1 MGEETPMSREYTHP
15 VGKGLQVYLPGE
27 RRRHLVRWLLILSTG
42 TLLFW
47 YGWPWPLPFAEYYLA
62 SVQQVA
68 LADLNGDGHLDAY
81 VAFGNGMPLRHYI
94 LFNDGPGKFN
104 FSDQNWIKWW
114 RSSVT
119 LGDLTGNGV
128 ADVLLEGVGGGI
140 AYFANDGQR
149 LHRPY
154 GPITPTGILA
164 APEPNGVTRFFPV
177 LGDLNGNGYLDIFGA
192 GCCGRVA
199 TTDGPLRD
207 THRLP
212 NSLVWLNQGDGRLL
226 PTNQRIGQ
234 VGSNG
239 AALADLNGNGHLD
252 VFLANGRTM
261 NRDANYQ
268 TLTPNTVWF
277 NDGRGHFSDSGQQLG
292 AAESQAVALGD
303 LTGNGFPD
311 AVVGNQG
318 PDEVWFNDGRGH
330 FSDSGQRLGVGLT
343 RFVFQADLNGNGHL
357 DLFVAGQRGG
367 QVWFNDGAGR
377 FQPGSQ
383 RIRYYRWETA
393 VLGDLNDNGYADI
406 LVVGPA
412 RYRVWRNNGDGHFRA
427 GLYSR
432 YR

>member
-1 MGEETPMSREYTHP
+1 MGQETPTPRAYTQP
-15 VGKGLQVYLPGE
+15 VGKGLQVYPPGE

-47 YGWPWPLPFAEYYLA
+47 YGWPWPLPFTEDYLA
-62 SVQQVA
+62 RVQQVT
-68 LADLNGDGHLDAY
+68 LADLNGNGHLDAY
-81 VAFGNGMPLRHYI
+81 VAFSNGMPVRHYI
-94 LFNDGPGKFN
+94 LFNDGRGNFN

-119 LGDLTGNGV
+119 LGDLTGNGL

-154 GPITPTGILA
+154 SPITPTGTLDG
-164 APEPNGVTRFFPV
+164 PEPRGVTRLLPV
-177 LGDLNGNGYLDIFGA
+177 LGDLNGNGYPDIFGA
-192 GCCGRVA
+192 GCCGLPAA
-199 TTDGPLRD
+199 TDDPLQG
-207 THRLP
+207 THRLSY
-212 NSLVWLNQGDGRLL
+212 SLVWINQGDGRLL
-226 PTNQRIGQ
+226 PTNQRIGSA
-234 VGSNG
+234 GSAA

-261 NRDANYQ
+261 DRDANYQ
-268 TLTPNTVWF
+268 TFMPNTVWF

-292 AAESQAVALGD
+292 VAESLAVVLGD

-318 PDEVWFNDGRGH
+318 PDEVWFNNGRGH
-330 FSDSGQRLGVGLT
+330 FSDSGQRLGDGLT
-343 RFVFQADLNGNGHL
+343 QFVFLADLNGNGHL
-357 DLFVAGQRGG
+357 DLFVAGQGGG
-367 QVWFNDGAGR
+367 QVWFNDGTGR

-383 RIRYYRWETA
+383 RIPYNSWETA
-393 VLGDLNDNGYADI
+393 VLGDLNDDGYADI

-412 RYRVWRNNGDGHFRA
+412 RYRVWRNSGDGHFRA
-427 GLYSR
+427 GFYRR